1 MRLAIGLGWSLV
13 LLDAAAAQVAT
24 AAIPRLIE
32 SLGEPVGDEATLQQL
47 LELREAAVAPL
58 QKYFED
64 ASLDSERGRR
74 RYLAALTLARLLGES
89 AAPIKESLVA
99 LVQTQGQGNA
109 AAFRRGDEGM
119 LLPAT
124 VQTIA
129 DLTPYGDKVEF
140 HQLFHFCV
148 VAANSA
154 GDKDAYKR
162 AVFEALTRFKAR
174 EARQEMTESRAR
186 AVLAEQELGVR
197 ELAAEFLASTKAE
210 DAAAVL
216 REALLRREQKP
227 KGWDSITHNG
237 IPVAVED
244 RFDFCAGRALVK
256 LAPDEPV
263 AAIGYAMLAVHH
275 PLRTQ
280 RLAALRRLSAFGPDV
295 ADAVPELVKLA
306 GGGDAKIAAE
316 ALKALMVAGKAA
328 GAHLAAIDT
337 LTQAD
342 DKLVARLASNLAAT
356 LRALGCE
363 PAPVDTGPAVAAAKT
378 EEMRRLIASIEGD
391 EATPEVVAALDAD
404 PELALRLLRERFGAD
419 RDKFSAAAL
428 AQIVRLALPRP
439 EPERLQIAGMLAANG
454 DIWSGPSFSS
464 HSGGSAP
471 SESRYLAY
479 GTLLVGPTQD
489 PVELEAFL
497 KHENATVRLE
507 AAKRLA
513 ARPADVKAQT
523 KEVRLG
529 LLMAL
534 VIDHPKQS
542 NFRFGNSSSGANLD
556 LQDRI
561 RAYAAAALRESTPDA
576 YDCDDLLRCALQH
589 PDTEVVVRC
598 IEVYGP
604 HADRRDLQKAA
615 DSAAAEAVRAAA
627 KAMLDRLPP
636 R

>member
-1 MRLAIGLGWSLV
+1 MVAPV
-13 LLDAAAAQVAT
+13 VAQNAP

-32 SLGEPVGDEATLQQL
+32 SLGDPVRDETTLQEL
-47 LELREAAVAPL
+47 LDLREAVVEPL
-58 QKYFED
+58 RKYFED
-64 ASLDSERGRR
+64 ASLDSERGRA
-74 RYLAALTLARLLGES
+74 RYAAALTLVRLLGDS
-89 AAPIKESLVA
+89 AAPVKDTLVA
-99 LVQTQGQGNA
+99 LVQTQGQGSA
-109 AAFRRGDEGM
+109 AVFRRGDEGM

-124 VQTIA
+124 IHVIA

-154 GDKDAYKR
+154 GDKDAYKQ
-162 AVFEALTRFKAR
+162 AVFEALSRFKAR
-174 EARQEMTESRAR
+174 ESRQEMTEARAR
-186 AVLAEQELGVR
+186 KVLDEQELGLR
-197 ELAAEFLASTKAE
+197 ELAAEALAAAKVE
-210 DAAAVL
+210 DAAQVL
-216 REALLRREQKP
+216 RDALLRREQKP
-227 KGWDSITHNG
+227 KGWDAVTHNG
-237 IPVAVED
+237 IPVPMQD
-244 RFDFCAGRALVK
+244 RFEFCAGRALVK

-263 AAIGYAMLAVHH
+263 AVIGYAMLAVHH
-275 PLRTQ
+275 PLRMQ

-295 ADAVPELVKLA
+295 ADAVPELVRLA
-306 GGGDAKIAAE
+306 SGDDAKVAAE

-328 GAHLAAIDT
+328 GPHLATVEA
-337 LTQAD
+337 LTRSG
-342 DKLVARLASNLAAT
+342 DKLVARMATNLAAT
-356 LRALGCE
+356 LRALGFE
-363 PAPVDTGPAVAAAKT
+363 PAPVDAGPAAAAAKAA
-378 EEMRRLIASIEGD
+378 ELRRLVDSIDGAEAS
-391 EATPEVVAALDAD
+391 AEVVAVLDAD
-404 PELALRLLRERFGAD
+404 PDAALRALRERFAAD
-419 RDKFSAAAL
+419 RDKFSEAAL

-471 SESRYLAY
+471 TESRYLAY

-489 PVELEAFL
+489 PVELEALL

-523 KEVRLG
+523 KEVRQG

-561 RAYAAAALRESTPDA
+561 RAYAAAALRESSPDA

-598 IEVYGP
+598 IEAYGP

-615 DSAAAEAVRAAA
+615 DSAEAEAVRSAA
-627 KAMLDRLPP
+627 KAVLDRLPP